1 MVVEWAS
8 GRHDRG
14 FVVDLACS
22 YDYDC
27 GCGCGCDSMEME
39 ICGGA
44 WWIVM
49 TSCDVGCASNFCLW
63 MTSESG
69 IESGNKS
76 GLYRDLYSCDPSCA
90 RRIVETSR
98 SRSLR

>member
-8 GRHDRG
+8 GKHDRG
-14 FVVDLACS
+14 FVIDSVCS
-22 YDYDC
+22 SDYDC
-27 GCGCGCDSMEME
+27 GCGCGCYCDSME

-49 TSCDVGCASNFCLW
+49 TSCDVGCASNFRLW

-76 GLYRDLYSCDPSCA
+76 GLWSGL
-90 RRIVETSR
+90 
-98 SRSLR
+98 